1 MDKKLVYGIAVLIT
15 AIALLAFKVIT
26 IDMITDNWVAIGTG
40 ALAIYK
46 WLESDK
52 EKEKNKMLNTEV
64 EQLKRDNFKLSN
76 KQY

>member
-76 KQY
+76 K